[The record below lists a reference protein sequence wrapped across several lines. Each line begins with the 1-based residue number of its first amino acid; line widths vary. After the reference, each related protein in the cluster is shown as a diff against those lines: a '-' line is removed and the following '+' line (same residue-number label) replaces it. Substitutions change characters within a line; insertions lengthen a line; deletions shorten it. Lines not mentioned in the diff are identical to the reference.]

1 MHLRDF
7 FSPEAISLDLAAVT
21 KDDVLAEMVGLLG
34 LDERARGVILR
45 LVQRRELLGST
56 GIGRGVAVPH
66 CRTLAV
72 NRLRVAFGRHRT
84 GVEFASI
91 DQKPVT
97 SVFLIVAPPA
107 EVANQ
112 YLPVLGKI
120 AQLAK
125 DPAVPDRLARLATVD
140 EFLTLLDQ
148 KGG

>member
-7 FSPEAISLDLAAVT
+7 FSRDAISLDLTATT
-21 KDDVLAEMVGLLG
+21 KDGVLAEMVGLLG
-34 LDERARGVILR
+34 VDERAQGVILR

-66 CRTLAV
+66 CRSLAV
-72 NRLRVAFGRHRT
+72 NRLRVAYGRHRD
-84 GVEFASI
+84 GVEFSSI

-120 AQLAK
+120 AQMAK
-125 DPAVPDRLARLATVD
+125 DPTVPDRLARMTTVD